1 MAPIYVDLR
10 PDTFHRVNVNFC
22 FLLIYYR
29 VSLVA
34 QSIKNAGDLG
44 SIPAAPSPVDLKDR
58 DCFPRGAGGRG
69 RTSQQQK
76 AGMHMRRGRERRGAA
91 RCGSRELELSSW

>member
-1 MAPIYVDLR
+1 MEEGELREKEGSKNLACPVVSGFTSLHSSTHKTLTCSCVAPIYVDLR

-44 SIPAAPSPVDLKDR
+44 SIPRL
-58 DCFPRGAGGRG
+58 GRFITNLG
-69 RTSQQQK
+69 FVTQK
-76 AGMHMRRGRERRGAA
+76 N
-91 RCGSRELELSSW
+91 